1 MAYQMSSDLE
11 SEFSL
16 RMSQG
21 GYASIEQVLRTALSA
36 LDARDREIAA
46 IQEGIDAME
55 RGDVRSLQDFNR
67 EFRAANNIPMNR

>member
-1 MAYQMSSDLE
+1 MAYQMPPDLE

-16 RMSQG
+16 RVSQG
-21 GYASIEQVLRTALSA
+21 GYAGIEQVLRTALSA

-55 RGDVRSLQDFNR
+55 RGDVQSLEDFNR
-67 EFRAANNIPMNR
+67 EFRAANSIPMDL